1 MEIKFAILK
10 HFFDNPESKFGIRE
24 LARLSKINHTTTR
37 THLNKLLKKDILVI
51 STGKPFPTYSAK
63 TDSQQ
68 YLNLKLFY
76 NLEKIRKSKL
86 IQDLEI
92 SFEYPAIVLFGSYA
106 KAIDDTNSDIDICII
121 SNKSKEINTKKYEN
135 QIERK
140 ISLHNFTKSSWK
152 NTIKKNP
159 WLANNICNGIVLAG
173 QLEVME

>member
-1 MEIKFAILK
+1 MNKIWGLHTLK
-10 HFFDNPESKFGIRE
+10 CIQCEWE
-24 LARLSKINHTTTR
+24 
-37 THLNKLLKKDILVI
+37 
-51 STGKPFPTYSAK
+51 K
-63 TDSQQ
+63 TN
-68 YLNLKLFY
+68 YGCY
-76 NLEKIRKSKL
+76 NN
-86 IQDLEI
+86 
-92 SFEYPAIVLFGSYA
+92 FGSYA

-173 QLEVME
+173 QLEVMEWIFQKALKKDL